1 MQVIFDNAMPDFSRP
16 AEAETET
23 QLEMRIECERVQQ
36 LRELIFKAGVRLPQ
50 TMALPFNGGQERTLL
65 RFTRARADTEKS
77 FAMLRLT
84 LKWRELKN
92 VDYCLREPLSGFFF
106 GLLLKSQD
114 SILVMGKTA
123 NQFLS
128 STLLLSRG
136 KNLLKLLVLSRSS
149 TPRHSALN
157 GSASKY
163 IRMRVG
169 GWVGLSR
176 RGLIYGT

>member
-1 MQVIFDNAMPDFSRP
+1 MPDFSRP
-16 AEAETET
+16 AEAEMET

-114 SILVMGKTA
+114 STVHVYCTVLVMGKTA
-123 NQFLS
+123 NQFFS